1 MRKYLFF
8 TVCCLAFQPAIASAQ
23 QAELYELRVYLND
36 TPEKQSVV
44 SDYLKSSL
52 VPALHRMGMKQV
64 GVFKPAGYAAVKG
77 DDYSMFLLVPFQ
89 NAEQFVNLRS
99 NLENDKK
106 YQESARDYFDQ
117 PLKNPAFKRIES
129 RLLKAFRGMP
139 EIETSELS
147 EKKLPRVFE
156 LRLYESHTEDHARR
170 KVHMFDNG
178 EIQLMRDVQMG
189 PVFFAE
195 TIAGSDAPNLV
206 YMLSAANR
214 DQHAEHWKAFLA
226 HPEWDRMK
234 NLEQYKDT
242 VSKIQNWFLVPT
254 KYSDL

>member
-1 MRKYLFF
+1 MRNFLLLL
-8 TVCCLAFQPAIASAQ
+8 VCGWIMQQASASGQ
-23 QAELYELRVYLND
+23 QTELYELRVYLNN

-52 VPALHRMGMKQV
+52 VPALHRMGIKRV
-64 GVFKPAGYAAVKG
+64 GVFKPVKG

-106 YQESARDYFDQ
+106 YQESAKDYFDQ

-234 NLEQYKDT
+234 KLEQYKDT